1 MDETPDL
8 SAAAADL
15 TAAANAGQVPATAE
29 AEAQG
34 VMSVQGAAPVPAP
47 APVSVEP
54 ELTPEQAAQVAPG
67 SAAALPDE
75 ATAQVATEATAGEAA
90 PDVAQGL
97 EAKTPEAPAEVTPDE
112 SGVNAVKVAEATEMP
127 TEEVQ
132 TEGSGKKGFAA
143 FLEKAKTMD
152 IKNLDIKALFSK
164 GPNGEQDLVT
174 GTATMFEVNLV
185 PAVKSEM
192 IKAMKLRNLVLFV
205 AIIVVAIFGGIVA
218 IMGSVVAGQKITIS
232 DQGNRIDAMSKKI
245 SSFNGLSEYLTIK
258 DQLGAIQSIDDQ
270 RLLLSRVFAFL
281 TVMLPSAPDSITLS
295 ELNVNM
301 QEGTLLMEGQA
312 NAGVAP
318 FIDYRVLESFKKSL
332 QLVRYDYGRYVDEYN
347 NEIPTRCMLEE
358 KPEGGAY
365 VDVTEFTDGTSMSSV
380 YAYWLRSKT
389 GCDKNKSDLDQELAD
404 LEEEISLNEAAA
416 KEEGST
422 TELMTAKEIR
432 EKRQEI
438 YDKYEDLVYQT
449 WYDEWLEENKLSR
462 TNDTNEFNDE
472 QKASLAAARTKFI
485 TELTAEEQTIVADL
499 VKEGMDLRDIRIE
512 KVWRTPNFAEWYHA
526 DGKTTDSDGNDL
538 PSITLDGTITGAP
551 HFESAGC
558 QKYSGAEVN
567 GKVMWTTSNDCMLSS
582 EDVQV
587 IESANARDAS
597 GGLVLRFQALVTLT
611 NDALSFKNKHV
622 MAIGPNGQNVTD
634 SYIQIKGMFAEA
646 AEDCSA
652 SDTICINSKEN
663 KDGNE

>member
-8 SAAAADL
+8 TAAAADL
-15 TAAANAGQVPATAE
+15 TAAADAGQVPATAE

-34 VMSVQGAAPVPAP
+34 VMSVQDAAPEPTPAP
-47 APVSVEP
+47 VEP
-54 ELTPEQAAQVAPG
+54 ELTPEQEAVVDPG
-67 SAAALPDE
+67 SSAALPEE

-97 EAKTPEAPAEVTPDE
+97 EAKTPVASAESVPD
-112 SGVNAVKVAEATEMP
+112 SGANAVKIAQQVEVP
-127 TEEVQ
+127 TEEEKP
-132 TEGSGKKGFAA
+132 EGSQKSGFAA

-152 IKNLDIKALFSK
+152 IKNLDVKALFSK

-205 AIIVVAIFGGIVA
+205 AIIVVAIFGGIVSV
-218 IMGSVVAGQKITIS
+218 MGSVVAGQKITIS
-232 DQGNRIDAMSKKI
+232 NQGNRIDTMSKKI
-245 SSFNGLSEYLTIK
+245 SSFSGLSEYLTIK

-270 RLLLSRVFAFL
+270 RKMLSRVFAFL
-281 TVMLPSAPDSITLS
+281 TVMLPTAPDTITLS
-295 ELNVNM
+295 QLSVNM

-332 QLVRYDYGRYVDEYN
+332 QLVRYDYGRYVDEYD

-358 KPEGGAY
+358 KPDGGAY
-365 VDVTEFTDGTSMSSV
+365 NSVTEFTDGTSMSSV
-380 YAYWLRSKT
+380 YAYWLRSKD

-404 LEEEISLNEAAA
+404 LEEEIAINEAEA

-438 YDKYEDLVYQT
+438 YDRYEDSLYQT
-449 WYDEWLEENKLSR
+449 WYDEWLEQNNLSR
-462 TNDTNEFNDE
+462 TNDTNEFTDE
-472 QKASLAAARTKFI
+472 QLASLAEARTKFI
-485 TELTAEEQTIVADL
+485 SELNDEETVIVADL
-499 VKEGMDLRDIRIE
+499 VADGMDMRDIKIE
-512 KVWRTPNFAEWYHA
+512 KVWRTPNFAEWYRT
-526 DGKTTDSDGNDL
+526 DGETTDKDGNEL
-538 PSITLDGTITGAP
+538 PSITLDGAITGTP

-558 QKYSGAEVN
+558 QSYSGADVN
-567 GKVMWTTSNDCMLSS
+567 GKIMWTTANDCMLSS
-582 EDVQV
+582 EDVQI
-587 IESANARDAS
+587 IESANGRDAS
-597 GGLVLRFQALVTLT
+597 GDLVLRFQAVVTLT
-611 NDALSFKNKHV
+611 EDALAFNNKHV

-634 SYIQIKGMFAEA
+634 SYVQIKGMFAEA

-652 SDTICINSKEN
+652 TDTICINSKEN
-663 KDGNE
+663 KDGDE